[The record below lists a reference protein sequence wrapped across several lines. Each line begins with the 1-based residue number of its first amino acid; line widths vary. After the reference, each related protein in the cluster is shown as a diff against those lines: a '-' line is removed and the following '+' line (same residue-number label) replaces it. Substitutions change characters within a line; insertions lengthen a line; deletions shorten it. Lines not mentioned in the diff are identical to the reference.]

1 MNMDIKIGKI
11 SGIQSES
18 ISLSEGLNVIQA
30 PNAIGK
36 TSIVNALKITT
47 LPDKELKLHPE
58 FLNDS
63 ANDGFVAVEFEKIKD
78 DRKIRRY
85 GKELAVV
92 GNPLFNS
99 NGKSELLFAD
109 PDNEI
114 IHETIKGNSIEP
126 FIERFSNV
134 AEYKKLNSE
143 VVEDTID
150 KLKAFYDEDAEAVS
164 KIKSTEK
171 EIGNVTAEREKLL
184 NERKKVNVLYEREKT
199 QIKDS
204 GKIEILNKSKNE
216 LLEDVARLKQGLKS
230 KAKELPLLE
239 SELKDNEKT
248 RTEYNKNKSKVE
260 AEQEGL
266 AKEIGRYE
274 AIQEDLQNDINKLDD
289 NLDILDKIDKNT
301 DWVKTKNCFVCGRPI
316 TSSVKN
322 AWQKHLE
329 TERKK
334 VNADLLKTENKLKEM
349 NNRSED
355 IQDELNNINEI
366 NDTINKTNLRI
377 AELESGIKSDTKD
390 IEAKEKAVEK
400 FKEDIKNL
408 EKQINPETLKILRQK
423 GTLDENIGEMNGKLK
438 DLEENLKEFSEQ
450 EKTAIVLKR
459 KIEFMSQVKEFI
471 KRKIIEMK
479 DGVKNKFNLRIK
491 EVYSVLDFK
500 NFDSVSINDSYRI
513 EVVRKGKQQELNRL
527 STSERVTLGVVVMLA
542 GKEEYLPDFPFFVL
556 DEVTTAY
563 DPLRFKK
570 IIDYIVQKTK
580 TKYVVVTAFSPT
592 GDKIKIQR
600 SI

>member
-1 MNMDIKIGKI
+1 MTLKLNIKNI
-11 SGIQSES
+11 SGIQNES
-18 ISLSEGLNVIQA
+18 IVLSEGLNVIQA

-36 TSIVNALKITT
+36 TSIVNSLKVTT
-47 LPDKELKLHPE
+47 LPDKDLKIHQE
-58 FLNDS
+58 FLNDN
-63 ANDGFVAVEFEKIKD
+63 ANDGSVAVEFEKIKD

-85 GKELAVV
+85 GRELAVV
-92 GNPLFNS
+92 GSPLFNS

-109 PDNEI
+109 PENEI

-126 FIERFSNV
+126 FVERFSNV
-134 AEYKKLNSE
+134 SDYKKLNSE
-143 VVEDTID
+143 VVEDTIY
-150 KLKAFYDEDAEAVS
+150 KLKAFYDEDAEAIS

-171 EIGNVTAEREKLL
+171 EISNVTAEREKLL

-204 GKIEILNKSKNE
+204 GKIEILNKNKNE
-216 LLEDVARLKQGLKS
+216 LLEDIARLKQGLKN
-230 KAKELPLLE
+230 KLKEKPLLE

-274 AIQEDLQNDINKLDD
+274 AIQEDLQNEVNKIDD

-322 AWQKHLE
+322 NWQKHLE
-329 TERKK
+329 AERKK

-377 AELESGIKSDTKD
+377 AELENGIKSDTKD
-390 IEAKEKAVEK
+390 IEAKEKAVKK
-400 FKEDIKNL
+400 FKEEIVSL

-423 GTLDENIGEMNGKLK
+423 GTLDENIGELNGKLK
-438 DLEENLKEFSEQ
+438 DLEENLKEFYEK
-450 EKTAIVLKR
+450 EKTALVLKR

-479 DGVKNKFNLRIK
+479 DGVKNKFNSRIK
-491 EVYSVLDFK
+491 EVYSVLGFK
-500 NFDSVSINDSYRI
+500 NFDSVSINDGYRI

-563 DPLRFKK
+563 DPARFKK

-580 TKYVVVTAFSPT
+580 TKYVIVTAFSPT

-600 SI
+600 NI